1 MQVSTPRTKRLCN
14 YVTISA
20 PLSLQISWLCN
31 SLWRHRR
38 TCLTVRCDSRAYVTP
53 SGTYTLSFFF
63 FFFFF
68 FFVLRAMLNG
78 QAGCNGKVGRQL
90 KEIHPTPQ
98 FLPQVHRLG
107 PGHTPS
113 LTFRHLPP
121 NSAKIGYTTEGTLLS
136 PCSNVH
142 RRGQRPPKGLG
153 TDHTPSTAFRHLP
166 PNSARFS
173 YATEGVLFISARLS
187 SDAVSALRKVWVLI
201 RLEAT

>member
-1 MQVSTPRTKRLCN
+1 MDTTYQRGCTRSKPFFKNTFGRLADTMLLRVQSLMQVSTPRTKRLCN

-63 FFFFF
+63 FFFC
-68 FFVLRAMLNG
+68 VLRAMLNG
-78 QAGCNGKVGRQL
+78 QAGCHGEVGRQL

-98 FLPQVHRLG
+98 FLPQVHRLA
-107 PGHTPS
+107 PGHTLS

-121 NSAKIGYTTEGTLLS
+121 NSARIGY
-136 PCSNVH
+136 
-142 RRGQRPPKGLG
+142 
-153 TDHTPSTAFRHLP
+153 
-166 PNSARFS
+166 
-173 YATEGVLFISARLS
+173 AT
-187 SDAVSALRKVWVLI
+187 
-201 RLEAT
+201 